1 MFLPW
6 FFYSFVIFIYENQVN
21 QPLATIL
28 SGNYF
33 QWYEQDIE
41 TYTEPKKAY
50 MRLARNG
57 NAQFEV
63 NSGLLE
69 GTSKEHAQG
78 DPKSSFGFNVSS
90 NGPLNHS
97 PNSTMQINKQVPSS
111 FSKFCLLYEVL

>member
-1 MFLPW
+1 
-6 FFYSFVIFIYENQVN
+6 
-21 QPLATIL
+21 
-28 SGNYF
+28 
-33 QWYEQDIE
+33 
-41 TYTEPKKAY
+41 

-90 NGPLNHS
+90 GPLNHYLSMS
-97 PNSTMQINKQVPSS
+97 PEVPEFHHAGKQPSPIL
-111 FSKFCLLYEVL
+111 FAADNYI